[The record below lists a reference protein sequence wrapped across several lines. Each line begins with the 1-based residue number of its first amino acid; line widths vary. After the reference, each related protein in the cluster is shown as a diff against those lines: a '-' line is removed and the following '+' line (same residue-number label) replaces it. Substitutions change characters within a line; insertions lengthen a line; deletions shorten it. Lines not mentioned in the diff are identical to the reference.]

1 MHLYLQLLVHSPI
14 ITNNVHEYT
23 NEIIQLKIQ
32 LIGQYS
38 IKVKPQIVAMFVH
51 SIP

>member
-1 MHLYLQLLVHSPI
+1 MHLYLQLFVDSLI
-14 ITNNVHEYT
+14 IINNNHEYI

-32 LIGQYS
+32 LMAATPL
-38 IKVKPQIVAMFVH
+38 KVKPQIVAMFVH